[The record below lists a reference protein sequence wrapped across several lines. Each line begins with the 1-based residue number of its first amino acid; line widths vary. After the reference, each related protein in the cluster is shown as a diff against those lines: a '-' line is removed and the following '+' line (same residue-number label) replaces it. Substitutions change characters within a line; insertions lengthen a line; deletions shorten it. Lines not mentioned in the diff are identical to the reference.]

1 MEAVANRQTL
11 PEWPVR
17 VEVQPAPG
25 WVRIP
30 RDPRPQ
36 GRFFRYDPCAR
47 VAQQLIRAGQVN
59 KLMLRST
66 TEFLRRMSLDNLTN
80 LWLGTFIEAP
90 APEAMLIAT
99 MVVLPP
105 VESPMLAP
113 GGAEVDYEELR
124 RRVATK
130 KIEGESDHDVQPV
143 AFDWGRGYRSLSRRA
158 RGHDPKLEAM
168 TSIEYQVKP
177 SVAPSLV
184 CVLGQV
190 PATAGER
197 TERLMGDIDGMVS
210 TITVLVPPSE

>member
-1 MEAVANRQTL
+1 VANRQAL

-36 GRFFRYDPCAR
+36 GRFLRYDPCAR
-47 VAQQLIRAGQVN
+47 VAHQLIRAGQVN

-66 TEFLRRMSLDNLTN
+66 TEYLRRMSLDNLTN

-90 APEAMLIAT
+90 SPEAMLIAT

-105 VESPMLAP
+105 IASPMLVH

-124 RRVATK
+124 RRAATK
-130 KIEGESDHDVQPV
+130 KIEGESDHDVQRV
-143 AFDWGRGYRSLSRRA
+143 EFAWGRGYRSLASRA
-158 RGHDPKLEAM
+158 RGHEPALEAM
-168 TSIEYQVKP
+168 TSIEYLVKA
-177 SVAPSLV
+177 SLAPSTL
-184 CVLGQV
+184 CALGQV

-197 TERLMGDIDGMVS
+197 SERLVGDIDGMVS
-210 TITVLVPPSE
+210 TITVLVGPSE